1 MSGEE
6 ICESLLQSKRFVELF
21 RLTRFFYKYTKEGL
35 ITDSSYSL
43 LERIVALQEPDN
55 EMLHQTY
62 DDDDDEA
69 SELISLIKEF
79 NLQDVYNDFVS
90 FNEPLTDSAILEI
103 ASEDKSLSIEP
114 LEDYQVAFEFF
125 MGLTTRLDPDA
136 LLTFMPKVNGWNSR
150 TFFREYSY
158 KGTFSRARKAKT
170 PMNFSQNAQYFFP
183 RRVKFSK
190 DFTVYAE
197 LVADLD
203 KYRELP
209 RPDYSTEPFTS
220 ARMAA
225 GSLIRTCKDRSL
237 LKNLKFYAFN
247 AEGVADTIH
256 ETLDILAD
264 AGFTT
269 VPYHLVKTSEVP
281 REFDAFCVW
290 LKPLLDEIWEE
301 SLELQIPTDGVV
313 VDVDDKNFVAD
324 VHDQYASRNCALKF
338 EHWSYAYYEAKVKAI
353 KFEQQ
358 EVQVSC
364 VIEIEPLQTDDNVC
378 ARRVTGYNLSK
389 LLENEVEVGKTIFFT
404 RSSEAI
410 NVLISKEK
418 AAELS
423 KRSQK
428 YKE

>member
-1 MSGEE
+1 MRCEE
-6 ICESLLQSKRFVELF
+6 ICESLLQGKRFLDLF
-21 RLTRFFYKYTKEGL
+21 RLTRFFYKYTKDGL
-35 ITDSSYSL
+35 IDDSSYSL
-43 LERIVALQEPDN
+43 LEQIIAKQDPSN
-55 EMLHQTY
+55 ELLHQTY
-62 DDDDDEA
+62 DDDSDEA
-69 SELISLIKEF
+69 PELISLIEEFDLKE
-79 NLQDVYNDFVS
+79 VYDDFVS
-90 FNEPLTDSAILEI
+90 LNADFTDSTILEI
-103 ASEDKSLSIEP
+103 ASEDKSLSIQP
-114 LEDYQVAFEFF
+114 LEDYESAFDFF
-125 MGLTTRLDPDA
+125 MRLVTCLAPDA
-136 LLTFMPKVNGWNSR
+136 LLNLTPKVNGWNSR
-150 TFFREYSY
+150 TFFRDSNY

-170 PMNFSQNAQYFFP
+170 PMNFSQNAQHLFP
-183 RRVKFSK
+183 RKVSFTK

-209 RPDYSTEPFTS
+209 RPDYSEKPFTS

-269 VPYHLVKTSEVP
+269 VPYHLVKASEVP
-281 REFDAFCVW
+281 REFDAFCNW
-290 LKPLLDEIWEE
+290 LKPLLDEIWKE

-378 ARRVTGYNLSK
+378 AQRVTGYNLSK
-389 LLENEVEVGKTIFFT
+389 LLENGVEVGKTIFFA

-428 YKE
+428 L